1 MRQSLK
7 DLADL
12 TDAVFRGRVAILQQL
27 AAEEAKIRQTLS
39 NLENARNTVS
49 LESSVD
55 AEMRALGADL
65 LWQGWVTRQQM
76 EQNIHLANLLVRKD
90 AIRRELQASFGRAQ
104 VAGALLAAAESAARR
119 TKLRRE

>member
-12 TDAVFRGRVAILQQL
+12 TDAVYRGRVAILQQL

-104 VAGALLAAAESAARR
+104 VAGALLAAAESAARK